1 MRYSR
6 KGKVIDLEKS
16 HIVNAEV
23 VIADGIIEAI
33 TPCSIETDT
42 YILPGLVDSHIH
54 IESSMSS
61 PVEFAKVAVIH
72 GTVATVSDPHEI
84 ANVCGIEGINY
95 MIRNSFTT
103 PFKFF
108 FGAPSCVP
116 ATSFETTG
124 ATINSDLIKELMTSP
139 HIHFLSEMMNYP
151 GVIYGDAE
159 VMAKIQ
165 AAKNSG
171 KPIDGHAPML
181 SGEDL
186 KKYVNAGISTDH
198 ECNTVAEGLEKARL
212 GMKIQIRQGS
222 AAKNFDLLHPLF
234 KFCPNQLMFCSD
246 DLHPEDLLH
255 GHINLLVKKAIQKGY
270 DLFDVLRAASINAI
284 EHYNLPIGRLRVGD
298 PADYIIVDNLKDFNV
313 LETYIDGNIVAKNGQ
328 SFLHSERPQSI
339 NNFYANDINT
349 QLLKVPDKCGD
360 IKAIQIHNSTILTDM
375 IVARP
380 LSVNGFFECDIQQ
393 DLLKLVVLNRY
404 QKAKPVV
411 CFVKGF
417 SLQKGAIATSVAHD
431 SHNIIAIGCSDQEIV
446 HACELII
453 QNKGAMVATADKTD
467 MVLPLDIAG
476 LMSSLSVKET
486 AESYA
491 EINTFARECGCKL
504 NSPYMTM
511 SFLSLPVIPS
521 LKITDKGLFDV
532 NSFCFTDLYL

>member
-171 KPIDGHAPML
+171 KP
-181 SGEDL
+181 
-186 KKYVNAGISTDH
+186 
-198 ECNTVAEGLEKARL
+198 
-212 GMKIQIRQGS
+212 
-222 AAKNFDLLHPLF
+222 
-234 KFCPNQLMFCSD
+234 
-246 DLHPEDLLH
+246 
-255 GHINLLVKKAIQKGY
+255 
-270 DLFDVLRAASINAI
+270 
-284 EHYNLPIGRLRVGD
+284 
-298 PADYIIVDNLKDFNV
+298 
-313 LETYIDGNIVAKNGQ
+313 
-328 SFLHSERPQSI
+328 
-339 NNFYANDINT
+339 
-349 QLLKVPDKCGD
+349 
-360 IKAIQIHNSTILTDM
+360 
-375 IVARP
+375 
-380 LSVNGFFECDIQQ
+380 
-393 DLLKLVVLNRY
+393 
-404 QKAKPVV
+404 
-411 CFVKGF
+411 
-417 SLQKGAIATSVAHD
+417 
-431 SHNIIAIGCSDQEIV
+431 
-446 HACELII
+446 
-453 QNKGAMVATADKTD
+453 
-467 MVLPLDIAG
+467 
-476 LMSSLSVKET
+476 
-486 AESYA
+486 
-491 EINTFARECGCKL
+491 
-504 NSPYMTM
+504 
-511 SFLSLPVIPS
+511 
-521 LKITDKGLFDV
+521 
-532 NSFCFTDLYL
+532 